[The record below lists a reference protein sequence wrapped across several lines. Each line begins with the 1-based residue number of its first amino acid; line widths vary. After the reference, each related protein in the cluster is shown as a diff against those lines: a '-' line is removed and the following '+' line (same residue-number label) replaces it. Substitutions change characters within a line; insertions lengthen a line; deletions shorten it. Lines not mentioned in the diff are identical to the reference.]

1 MDETTTGLEDGRPRR
16 RRWSL
21 EEKRAAVE
29 LSLEGGVAEVAK
41 CLGITANQIYA
52 WRRELREMEDAGG
65 ADAGA
70 AFLPVTVDPVPVEIE
85 RDCCSGSV
93 MDAGRVAVAIDLQGI
108 SVLVA
113 HGADPALVASTISA
127 LRGMR

>member
-1 MDETTTGLEDGRPRR
+1 VNETTTGLEDGRPRR

-52 WRRELREMEDAGG
+52 WRRELREDAGG

-70 AFLPVTVDPVPVEIE
+70 AFLLCFGVQLVP
-85 RDCCSGSV
+85 
-93 MDAGRVAVAIDLQGI
+93 
-108 SVLVA
+108 
-113 HGADPALVASTISA
+113 T
-127 LRGMR
+127 

>member
-52 WRRELREMEDAGG
+52 WRRELREMEAGG

-113 HGADPALVASTISA
+113 HGADPTLVASTISA